1 MRIGILG
8 AGVAGLV
15 TAVELA
21 GRGARVEIIERAPDH
36 ARACAWVAGG
46 MLAPWCEQASAEP
59 QVATLGAPAVEWWQ
73 RHFDGTVQRGTLVV
87 AATRD
92 AGELALFG
100 RRTERFEPIDAE
112 RIGALEPE
120 LAGRFRQ
127 GLFFPDEA
135 HLDPRR
141 ALPALAAQLTA
152 AGVAIRYGV
161 DADAARIDADRI
173 VDCRGLAARDTLEDL
188 RGVRG
193 EMIVVRS
200 PDIQL
205 SRPVRLLHPRFG
217 LYVVPRGDGVFM
229 LGGTLLESSSHDP
242 MTVRSAMDV
251 LNTAYALHPAFAEA
265 EILELGVGVRPAFPD
280 NLPRVLRRGRTVY
293 LNGLYRHG
301 FLLAPAMAQQAARL
315 IFPHT
320 TETPACTSA

>member
-1 MRIGILG
+1 MRISILG
-8 AGVAGLV
+8 AGIAGLV
-15 TAVELA
+15 TATELA
-21 GRGARVEIIERAPDH
+21 ERGARVEIIERAPDH
-36 ARACAWVAGG
+36 AQACAWVAGG
-46 MLAPWCEQASAEP
+46 MLAPWCERATAEP
-59 QVATLGAPAVEWWQ
+59 QVAVLGAPAIAWWQ
-73 RHFDGTVQRGTLVV
+73 RHFDATVRRGTLVV
-87 AATRD
+87 AASRD

-141 ALPALAAQLTA
+141 ALPALAEQLA
-152 AGVAIRYGV
+152 AMGVTIRYGV
-161 DADAARIDADRI
+161 DADAERIDADQV

-200 PDIQL
+200 PDLQL
-205 SRPVRLLHPRFG
+205 SRTVRLLHPRFG

-229 LGGTLLESSSHDP
+229 LGGTLLESSSRGP
-242 MTVRSAMDV
+242 VTVRSAMDV
-251 LNTAYALHPAFAEA
+251 LNAAYALHPAFAEA

-301 FLLAPAMAQQAARL
+301 FLLAPALARQAAQMIL
-315 IFPHT
+315 PT
-320 TETPACTSA
+320 LPETAPCTSP